1 MKRSNQ
7 NFINEKDYCEQL
19 GLLIHEAR
27 KNKHYSQ
34 HALAKKVGISNQL
47 LSNYER
53 GLSMPNPYL
62 LNELCK
68 CLEIPYD
75 SLYELLSVTPSKLTH
90 EQIKLIYELL
100 NLNLD
105 DTMCQAL
112 TLFSRSLIKNYNK
125 LKQSILKE

>member
-53 GLSMPNPYL
+53 GISMPNPYL

-68 CLEIPYD
+68 ILEIPYD
-75 SLYELLSVTPSKLTH
+75 SLYELV
-90 EQIKLIYELL
+90 

-112 TLFSRSLIKNYNK
+112 TLFSRSLNKDYNK

>member
-1 MKRSNQ
+1 
-7 NFINEKDYCEQL
+7 
-19 GLLIHEAR
+19 
-27 KNKHYSQ
+27 
-34 HALAKKVGISNQL
+34 
-47 LSNYER
+47 
-53 GLSMPNPYL
+53 MPNPYL

-68 CLEIPYD
+68 ILEIPYD

-90 EQIKLIYELL
+90 EQIKLIYELV

-112 TLFSRSLIKNYNK
+112 TLFSRSLNKDYNK